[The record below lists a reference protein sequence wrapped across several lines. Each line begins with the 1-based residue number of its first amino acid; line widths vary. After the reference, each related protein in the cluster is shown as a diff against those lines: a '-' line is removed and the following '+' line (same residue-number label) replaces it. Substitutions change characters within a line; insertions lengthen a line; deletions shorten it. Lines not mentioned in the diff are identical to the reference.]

1 RGGFETRPPKFFQP
15 ANCEICANSSGK
27 FPINKILA
35 NDPYREFRQAADRPE
50 EQIDL
55 GRAAL
60 TIALPEYP
68 TVDFSTYLGRMN
80 DLALEVAGRAG
91 TDADAF
97 RTIAALN
104 FVLFARHGFRGNRD
118 DYYDPKNSFLNE
130 VIERKTGIPITLCV
144 LYMEVAKR
152 VGLTVEG
159 VGFPGHF
166 MVQAQ
171 ADGNEIVIDPFNSG
185 DIKTDED
192 LAALLH
198 QMYGGKLDLRKEFLA
213 PVSKKQILQ
222 RMLTNLKAIYA
233 KQNDLV
239 KLLAVLDRLLILD
252 PAAADEVRD
261 RGVIYSRL
269 ECYGQAKE
277 DFERYLALAPDAN
290 DAEAIREQLVELA
303 KRVVLI
309 H

>member
-1 RGGFETRPPKFFQP
+1 MAT
-15 ANCEICANSSGK
+15 
-27 FPINKILA
+27 
-35 NDPYREFRQAADRPE
+35 DPYREFRQAADRPE

-60 TIALPEYP
+60 AIALAEYP
-68 TVDFSTYLGRMN
+68 TLDVYAYLGRIS
-80 DLALEVAGRAG
+80 DLALEVAERAG
-91 TDADAF
+91 VDADAF

-130 VIERKTGIPITLCV
+130 VIERKTGIPITLSV
-144 LYMEVAKR
+144 LYMEVAGR
-152 VGLTVEG
+152 VGLTVDG

-166 MVQAQ
+166 MVKAQ

-185 DIKTDED
+185 DIKTEEE
-192 LAALLH
+192 LAAMLQ
-198 QMYGGKLDLRKEFLA
+198 QMYGGKLGFRREFLA
-213 PVSKKQILQ
+213 PVSKKQILT

-233 KQNDLV
+233 KGNDMV
-239 KLLAVLDRLLILD
+239 KTLGTLDRLLILD
-252 PAAADEVRD
+252 PASAEDTRD
-261 RGVIYSRL
+261 RGVIYTRL
-269 ECYGQAKE
+269 ECYGQAKD
-277 DFERYLALAPDAN
+277 DFERYLELAPDAD
-290 DAEAIREQLVELA
+290 DAAAIREQLVDLA